1 MRSFLALMRPGAVP
15 RDLLLMGISLFT
27 WGVGEGM
34 FIYFQPL
41 YLEKWGANPM
51 EIGGILSLMG
61 IAMAV
66 AQAPA
71 GYLADRVGSRPVMWS
86 SWVLGTLAASMMALA
101 GSLTGF
107 VAGLLVYGLTSFV
120 VAPMNSYITSV
131 RGGWSVERALTVVS
145 AMFHLGAV
153 AGPLIGGLIGEAVG
167 LQNVYRISA
176 VIFLI
181 STVIVFQ
188 VRPAPVEETGEIHA
202 HSPKLTANPRFLG
215 LLGLIFLTMFALY
228 LPQPFTPN
236 YLQNQHGFSLRT
248 IGQLG
253 AAGSLGNALIMLR
266 LGHLSAPVG
275 MIIGQALVGLFALLM
290 WQSKSLPLF
299 FVGYFFIG
307 GYRLSR
313 AMALAFS
320 RTLVKPNEVGFAF
333 GLVETCNAISA
344 IVAPLVAGFL
354 YNRNPPSVYIASL
367 VVILVMLLIN
377 LARLPGQRKIFIQ
390 STSAANRTGLLPA
403 DLQEEESNAA

>member
-1 MRSFLALMRPGAVP
+1 MRRFAPLVWLGEVP
-15 RDLLLMGISLFT
+15 RDLLLMGLSLFT

-41 YLEKWGANPM
+41 YLEKWGANPV
-51 EIGGILSLMG
+51 EIGAIFSMMG

-71 GYLADRVGSRPVMWS
+71 GYLSDRVGSRPVMWA
-86 SWVLGTLAASMMALA
+86 SWVLGTIAAALMALA
-101 GSLTGF
+101 SSLPWF
-107 VAGLLVYGLTSFV
+107 VAGLLTYGLTSFV

-131 RGGWSVERALTVVS
+131 RGGWSVERALTIVA

-176 VIFLI
+176 GIFLV
-181 STVIVFQ
+181 STAIVLQ
-188 VRPAPVEETGEIHA
+188 VRPAPVEEHGKSHA
-202 HSPKLTANPRFLG
+202 HKPNLAANSRFLA

-228 LPQPFTPN
+228 LPQPLTPN
-236 YLQNQHGFSLRT
+236 YLQNQQGFSLRT

-253 AAGSLGNALIMLR
+253 AAGSLGNALIMLL

-275 MIIGQALVGLFALLM
+275 MIAGQALVALFALLM
-290 WQSKSLPLF
+290 WQSQSLLLF
-299 FVGYFFIG
+299 FTGYFFIG
-307 GYRLSR
+307 GYRLAR
-313 AMALAFS
+313 AMVLAYS

-354 YNRNPPSVYIASL
+354 YSRSPHSVYIASL
-367 VVILVMLLIN
+367 VAIGIMLLVN
-377 LARLPGQRKIFIQ
+377 LVQLPGHQKVSAQAAAITGQ
-390 STSAANRTGLLPA
+390 TSIVPGE
-403 DLQEEESNAA
+403 LQED